1 MSTRSQG
8 RRNIQQEGSEII
20 SETASSPILVKIV
33 EIRDQDVLIAEPSS
47 TKLPR
52 IENGVLERLRAF
64 LKEAITS
71 EIRSL
76 LAESQKEFL
85 KPLKSKPNESVREQ
99 EDNPLEIE
107 PREFYIPTESVRIIL
122 L

>member
-20 SETASSPILVKIV
+20 SETASSPILVENV
-33 EIRDQDVLIAEPSS
+33 ESRNQDVLIAGPSS
-47 TKLPR
+47 AKFPR
-52 IENGVLERLRAF
+52 KENGVLERLRAF

-76 LAESQKEFL
+76 LAESQKELL

-99 EDNPLEIE
+99 QDNPWENE
-107 PREFYIPTESVRIIL
+107 PRDFYIPTESVRIIL